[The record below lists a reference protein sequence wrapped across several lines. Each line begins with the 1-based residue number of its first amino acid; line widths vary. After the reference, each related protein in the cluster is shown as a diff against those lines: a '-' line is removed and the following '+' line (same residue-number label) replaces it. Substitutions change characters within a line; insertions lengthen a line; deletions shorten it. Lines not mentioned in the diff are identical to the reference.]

1 MQYQFLNQVN
11 KPDDVQVLNLA
22 QKQQLC
28 SEIRDCLIQ
37 TVAKNGGHLASNLGV
52 VELTVALHSA
62 FHCPKDSIVF
72 DVGHQCYTHKLL
84 TGRYAKFS
92 TLRQE
97 GGLSGFMRPDESIY
111 DPFVTGHSSNSV
123 SAALGIYKAKQLSG
137 QPGFV
142 VSVVGDGAMT
152 GGMIYEALNN
162 AGSGKNSGFIVVLN
176 DNKMSIS
183 RNVGGLA
190 RYLSIIRSKPEYHR
204 FKHRLESVIAR
215 IPLLGKRINRNL
227 LRSKTMLKNAIYHS
241 NIFEDMGFHYLGP
254 VDGHDLTA
262 LQNIFAVAKEQ
273 KRPVLVHVLTQKG
286 KGYEFAEKR
295 PNDYHGVSAFN
306 IEQGTAA
313 VKKVDFSAVCGDEL
327 CRLAANDDRLCV
339 ITAAMTAGTG
349 LTPFAQKFKNRF
361 FDVGIAE
368 EHATTFACG
377 LAAAGA
383 HPVFVVYSSFLQ
395 RGYDQLIHDAAIA
408 NWPVTFCVDRAG
420 IVGEDGETHQG
431 LFDAAFLKTIPNFTV
446 FAPANYFELKLF
458 LNRSIYKINGP
469 CAVRYPRGQQPL
481 LPKDYTPQDE
491 PYSFYGSGNAKVL
504 LVTYGRIFANACR
517 CYERLKAEGIELA
530 IAKLNCIFPIEQD
543 FYAKILRFQ
552 KIVFFEEGMQTG
564 GINES
569 FVAGLQQAG
578 HRGSVQVFAINGF
591 VPHQS
596 TERALQRFCLDADSM
611 YRIMKEMAEEKDED
625 L

>member
-1 MQYQFLNQVN
+1 MQYQFLNKVN
-11 KPDDVQVLNLA
+11 KPEDVQTLNTA

-28 SEIRDCLIQ
+28 AEIRDCLIQ
-37 TVAKNGGHLASNLGV
+37 TVAKHGGHLASNLGV

-62 FHCPKDSIVF
+62 FHCPQDSIIF

-111 DPFVTGHSSNSV
+111 DPFVTGHSSNSI
-123 SAALGIYKAKQLSG
+123 SAALGIYKAKQLAG
-137 QPGFV
+137 QPGYV
-142 VSVVGDGAMT
+142 ISVVGDGAMT

-162 AGSGKNSGFIVVLN
+162 AGSGKNAGLIVVLN

-190 RYLSIIRSKPEYHR
+190 RYLNLIRSKPGYHR
-204 FKHRLESVIAR
+204 FKHRLEALIAR
-215 IPLLGKRINRNL
+215 VPLVGKCINRNL
-227 LRSKTMLKNAIYHS
+227 LRSKTLLKNAIYHS

-254 VDGHDLTA
+254 VNGHDLNA

-286 KGYEFAEKR
+286 KGYEFAEKN
-295 PNDYHGVSAFN
+295 PNNYHGVSSFN
-306 IEQGTAA
+306 IEQGAA
-313 VKKVDFSAVCGDEL
+313 PLKKVDFSAVCGDEL
-327 CRLAANDDRLCV
+327 CRLAATDEKLCV
-339 ITAAMTAGTG
+339 VTAAMTAGTG
-349 LTPFAQKFKNRF
+349 LTTFAQKFKNRF

-368 EHATTFACG
+368 EHATTFAAG

-420 IVGEDGETHQG
+420 MVGEDGETHQG
-431 LFDAAFLKTIPNFTV
+431 LFDAAFLKTIPNFKV
-446 FAPANYFELKLF
+446 FAPANYLELKLF
-458 LNRSIYKINGP
+458 LNRAIYQTNGP

-481 LPKDYTPQDE
+481 LPSDYTPQNED
-491 PYSFYGSGNAKVL
+491 YAFYGNGNAKIL
-504 LVTYGRIFANACR
+504 LVTYGRLFANACK
-517 CYERLKAEGIELA
+517 CYEALKAEGVDLA
-530 IAKLNCIFPIEQD
+530 VVKLNCIAPIAANLFP
-543 FYAKILRFQ
+543 KILRFQ
-552 KIVFFEEGMQTG
+552 KIAFFEEGMQTG

-569 FVAGLQQAG
+569 LIAGLQQAG
-578 HRGSVQVFAINGF
+578 YQGRVKVFAVNGF
-591 VPHQS
+591 VPHQP
-596 TERALQRFCLDADSM
+596 TERALQKFCLDADSM
-611 YRIMKEMAEEKDED
+611 RLKIKEMADEKV
-625 L
+625 